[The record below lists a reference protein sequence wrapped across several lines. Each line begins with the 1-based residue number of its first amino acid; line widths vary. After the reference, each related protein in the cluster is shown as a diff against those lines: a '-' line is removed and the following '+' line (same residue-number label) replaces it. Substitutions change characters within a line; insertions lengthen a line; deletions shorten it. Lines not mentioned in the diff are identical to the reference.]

1 MPRRLRCNL
10 GGFVYHALHRG
21 VGRGTV
27 FAKAGDFAA
36 LEKVLR
42 QAPERVPLRLL
53 AWCLLP
59 NHWHLV
65 LWPEQDG
72 QLSSYLHWV
81 TMTHTQRWHAHYH
94 SAGSGPVYQGRF
106 KSFAVQEDE
115 HLWTLCRYVER
126 NPLRAGLVKRAEDWR
141 WSSLWHR
148 VRNPS
153 TPLLHAWPMPLPE
166 GWLD

>member
-1 MPRRLRCNL
+1 
-10 GGFVYHALHRG
+10 
-21 VGRGTV
+21 
-27 FAKAGDFAA
+27 

-72 QLSSYLHWV
+72 PLSSYLHGV

-106 KSFAVQEDE
+106 QSLAVQEE
-115 HLWTLCRYVER
+115 HLQALCR
-126 NPLRAGLVKRAEDWR
+126 
-141 WSSLWHR
+141 
-148 VRNPS
+148 
-153 TPLLHAWPMPLPE
+153 
-166 GWLD
+166 